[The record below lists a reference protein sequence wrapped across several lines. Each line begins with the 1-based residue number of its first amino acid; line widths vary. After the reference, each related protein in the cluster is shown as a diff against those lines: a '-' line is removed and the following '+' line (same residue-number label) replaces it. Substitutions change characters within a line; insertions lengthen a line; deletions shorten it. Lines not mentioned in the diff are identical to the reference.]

1 MAYGREDTGTVTVT
15 HSHSDSH
22 RHEQDARDCH
32 GHAVSSRHKRQTRA
46 GTTDSQSRQSQETRN
61 GDVGANRS
69 DAGADNLNQ
78 PIT

>member
-32 GHAVSSRHKRQTRA
+32 GHAVSSRHKRQTSRHK
-46 GTTDSQSRQSQETRN
+46 RQSVTAVTRDKER
-61 GDVGANRS
+61 GRGR
-69 DAGADNLNQ
+69 Q
-78 PIT
+78 QK